1 MNPTHWQRPKWLP
14 RLLSMPVPEPA
25 AQASR
30 ILAIQ
35 RNIVFPAK
43 LMVAAVVMY
52 YLFYWHAMDIPS
64 SDIASLKE
72 IAFRSLQQFFIFYVV
87 FNAIAAAL
95 LILRRFPP
103 ALVQW
108 VVFAVGLVD
117 GLLLAGLTIDT
128 DGFASGLFW
137 VFPGLI
143 MINALSIPLA
153 TPQIVLNLFLCA
165 CYVGAGL
172 VEVSITNSA
181 NLSLP
186 ADRSIGT
193 FKHFVGRDI
202 VNLDDFANKLKHPSP
217 SDRLSEYLA
226 TQLSANAQGALSNY
240 HGGTNSYL
248 QAILAE
254 NLNQIVQK
262 GPLYNPERF
271 SGVTLTTDIVHQAE
285 QRITGLP
292 LYHLNRTLLLEAY
305 TNDLSRNSFLKGLLR
320 DAMSDQAVTAD
331 QMRSA
336 ETGTEPPVLRLIILL
351 LLTVSCYGVQLLSFR
366 QRISEEEQRKS
377 TARNDELKAAGRLAA
392 EIAHQLKNPL
402 GIINNAAY
410 SLQRGLNDGRN
421 DFSLQIGIIREEI
434 DRADQIITQLMGYAQ
449 LSEGRVEKLDLVEEL
464 DRAISEVF
472 PPGLSYEVEVHRDYG
487 ANLPSMLMQ
496 RSHLSIALVNLLQ
509 NAREAMEGK
518 GRIDIHAHYGNAE
531 TVQIIISDS
540 GPGIPPDKIVRVF
553 EAYFTSKSKGTG
565 LGLAIVKHN
574 VELYGGTVHV
584 ESELGKGARFV
595 LLFPAKTF
603 IIEST

>member
-1 MNPTHWQRPKWLP
+1 
-14 RLLSMPVPEPA
+14 MPVPEPA

-35 RNIVFPAK
+35 RNIVLPAR
-43 LMVAAVVMY
+43 LMVAIVVLY
-52 YLFYWHAMDIPS
+52 YLFYWHAMDIPTTE
-64 SDIASLKE
+64 IASLKE
-72 IAFRSLQQFFIFYVV
+72 VAFHALQQFFIFYII
-87 FNAIAAAL
+87 FNAIAAL
-95 LILRRFPP
+95 LLLLRRFPA

-108 VVFAVGLVD
+108 VVFTVGLVD

-143 MINALSIPLA
+143 VVNAISIPLA

-165 CYVGAGL
+165 CYVCAGL
-172 VEVSITNSA
+172 VEVSVSNSI

-186 ADRSIGT
+186 PDRSVGT
-193 FKHFVGRDI
+193 FTHFVGHDI
-202 VNLDDFANKLKHPSP
+202 VNLSDFASKLKNPAP
-217 SDRLSEYLA
+217 SDHLSEYIA
-226 TQLSANAQGALSNY
+226 SQLSLTARTALSNY
-240 HGGTNSYL
+240 NGGTNAYL
-248 QAILAE
+248 QGLLADH
-254 NLNQIVQK
+254 LNRVIQN
-262 GPLYNPERF
+262 GPLYDSNRF
-271 SGVTLTTDIVHQAE
+271 AGVSLAADTVHQA
-285 QRITGLP
+285 QQKLQGPP
-292 LYHLNRTLLLEAY
+292 LYHLNRMLLLEAY
-305 TNDLSRNSFLKGLLR
+305 TNDVSRNSFLKGVQKE
-320 DAMSDQAVTAD
+320 AASDRSVTAD
-331 QMRSA
+331 DMRAA
-336 ETGTEPPVLRLIILL
+336 EAGTEPPVLRLIILL
-351 LLTVSCYGVQLLSFR
+351 LLTASCYGVQLLSFR

-410 SLQRGLNDGRN
+410 SLQRGIDDGRN
-421 DFSLQIGIIREEI
+421 DFSLQIEIIREEI

-472 PPGLSYEVEVHRDYG
+472 PPGSSYEVEVNRDFG
-487 ANLPSMLMQ
+487 TNLPSMLMQ

-531 TVQIIISDS
+531 TVQIIISDT

-574 VELYGGTVHV
+574 IELYGGTVHV

-603 IIEST
+603 VITGS